1 MVQRW
6 NKDEIALEILRLY
19 AAGEELNYGSVQ
31 QKHLKLLRAAT
42 RYFGSWKAAIEYA
55 GLNYDQ
61 IRRYRVWTEEK
72 ILSTIRKYHR
82 EGKDLSWRHVSTVL
96 DPPLAAAAIRH
107 RRFGSWQKALEEAGL
122 DYDTIR
128 KHRYWDNTIIVNELR
143 ELAEQ
148 GESLRVSDVSERNP
162 ALVAAARRRF
172 DGWYEAVEAAGVDE
186 ERARKGS
193 EEPKDDRYA
202 A

>member
-1 MVQRW
+1 MVHRW
-6 NKDEIALEILRLY
+6 SKDEIALEILRLY
-19 AAGEELNYGSVQ
+19 AAREELNYGSVQ

-42 RYFGSWKAAIEYA
+42 RYFGSWKAAIEFA
-55 GLNYDQ
+55 GLNYDE
-61 IRRYRVWTEEK
+61 IRRYRVWTEDK
-72 ILSTIRKYHR
+72 ILAAIRKYER

-96 DPPLAAAAIRH
+96 DPPLAAAAIRSG
-107 RRFGSWQKALEEAGL
+107 RFGSWQKALEEAGL

-128 KHRYWDNTIIVNELR
+128 KHRYWDDEIVVNELR

-148 GESLRVSDVSERNP
+148 GQSLRVSDVTEMKP

-172 DGWYEAVEAAGVDE
+172 DGWYEAVEAAGFDE
-186 ERARKGS
+186 DEARRGVES
-193 EEPKDDRYA
+193 DDRCA